1 MRYRDQLAVQA
12 SNCFHLQ
19 QGQGS
24 TKGKWF
30 LTQESM
36 LVQRKEVKIVLIDFE
51 FNFESEEDKK
61 IKYWD
66 RTAIAFIFKGTEAWD
81 KKKGDLLQNQSNLI
95 KVTQLGNM

>member
-1 MRYRDQLAVQA
+1 MKTKQMKKIRYRDQLAVQA

-19 QGQGS
+19 QGQGF

-66 RTAIAFIFKGTEAWD
+66 RTAIAFIFKGTEA
-81 KKKGDLLQNQSNLI
+81 
-95 KVTQLGNM
+95 